1 MQQNQF
7 ERFRAPLDQFGKTD
21 PFNDAFILGKGGHYS
36 LRYVPFEFI
45 NQEARLAIVGI
56 TPGNTQIELS
66 YATASDL
73 IKAGEPSELIL
84 KELIRE
90 AAFGG
95 AAMRPNLIRMLEHF
109 KIPQL
114 LGIAS
119 ADSLWD
125 ENSHLL
131 HGTSVVPHAAFKAGK
146 MFNGSFEE
154 VLNSKLLFECFKD
167 CLAATLARLP
177 EDVLYVALGPTPRAA
192 LDWCC
197 SRGMIAESQI
207 LGEFC
212 HPSSSGGSAV
222 SYYLR
227 EKTLNDLK
235 PNDPVRH
242 RSSHLDHA
250 YRQTIDSMKRISG
263 NLDLS
268 ASHQRDQSA
277 SERVRP
283 TDLENSI
290 EVKGEAVTANQDL
303 KAIKS
308 TIERAGY
315 DFVKDTKKVLEFS
328 SPVGQTCYVLADSRL
343 YKIKVVVSPHF
354 DDGFIAVVAGPA
366 TVKAD
371 YFNSNLRRF
380 SKKLNRGET
389 ETAYGIQLKFTT
401 LGELSD
407 FLHRF
412 STTRAACPQ

>member
-7 ERFRAPLDQFGKTD
+7 ELFRAHLDQFGRND
-21 PFNDAFILGKGGHYS
+21 PFNDVFILGKDEHYS

-45 NQEARLAIVGI
+45 NHEAKLAIIGI

-66 YATASDL
+66 YATANAL
-73 IKAGEPSELIL
+73 IRAGDPSELIL
-84 KELIRE
+84 KTLIKE

-109 KIPQL
+109 KIPKL

-119 ADSLWD
+119 AESLWD

-131 HGTSVVPHAAFKAGK
+131 HGTSVVPHAAFKARK

-177 EDVLYVALGPTPRAA
+177 KDVLYVALGPTPRAA

-197 SRGMIAESQI
+197 SRGMICETQI

-222 SYYLR
+222 LYYLR
-227 EKTLNDLK
+227 ERELDDLK
-235 PNDPVRH
+235 PNDPVRN

-250 YRQTIDSMKRISG
+250 YQQTMESMKRISG

-268 ASHQRDQSA
+268 ASHQRDQTS
-277 SERVRP
+277 SERVKP
-283 TDLENSI
+283 ADLETAI
-290 EVKGEAVTANQDL
+290 EIKGEVVTANKDL
-303 KAIKS
+303 NPIQS
-308 TIERAGY
+308 TIEMAGY
-315 DFVKDTKKVLEFS
+315 EFVKNTKKVLEFS
-328 SPVGQTCYVLADSRL
+328 SPVGQTCYVLTDSRL
-343 YKIKVVVSPHF
+343 NSIKVVVSPHF
-354 DDGFIAVVAGPA
+354 DDGSITDLAGPA
-366 TVKAD
+366 IVRAD

-380 SKKLNRGET
+380 PKKLNRGDT
-389 ETAYGIQLKFTT
+389 ETAFGIQLKFTT

-412 STTRAACPQ
+412 ATIRAA